1 MDTGFALRAPRD
13 DTEFEV
19 GSYSPTGLRN
29 LLPPSIFLLRPQISA
44 MVSQSPDMK
53 TGPEGPVRAPS
64 AVPIDDAVLPYEVDA
79 LDVRGRLVRLGPAL
93 DEILTKHDYPAP
105 VGKLLGEA
113 IVLTTLLGS
122 ALKFEGRFILQA
134 QTDGPVSF
142 LVVDYQAPD
151 RLRAYAR
158 FDAARLGD
166 AKDSGTLLGRG
177 HLAMTIDQGP
187 DMSRYQ
193 ALVAL
198 DGGSLEDAAHEYFL
212 RSEQIPTR
220 VRLAVG
226 EEWRSSDGGKHRWRA
241 GGMLMQFLPKAPE
254 RARQADLH
262 PGDAPE
268 GAAVHS
274 VAEDD
279 AWVEA
284 RSLIE
289 TVEDVELIDPD
300 LSGERLL
307 YRLFHER
314 GVRVFNPM
322 VLKAQCSCSRD
333 AVASMLKSFS
343 SDDRSAMVKDDKVVV
358 TCEFCSSVYEFTPE
372 EAGVEDA

>member
-1 MDTGFALRAPRD
+1 M
-13 DTEFEV
+13 
-19 GSYSPTGLRN
+19 S
-29 LLPPSIFLLRPQISA
+29 
-44 MVSQSPDMK
+44 SQSPDTK
-53 TGPEGPVRAPS
+53 ITFTSPVRAPS
-64 AVPIDDAVLPYEVDA
+64 AVPVDDAVIPFEVNA
-79 LDVRGRLVRLGPAL
+79 LDLRGRLTRMGPAL
-93 DEILTKHDYPAP
+93 DEILHKHDYPAP

-122 ALKFEGRFILQA
+122 SLKFEGRFILQT
-134 QTDGPVSF
+134 QSDGPVSF
-142 LVVDYQAPD
+142 LIVDFQAPD

-158 FDAARLGD
+158 YDRTRLKEAQGFRR
-166 AKDSGTLLGRG
+166 LLGKG

-193 ALVAL
+193 GLVAL
-198 DGGSLEDAAHEYFL
+198 DGGGLEEAAHEYFL

-220 VRLAVG
+220 VRIAVG
-226 EEWRSSDGGKHRWRA
+226 EEFRGGEGGKHRWRA
-241 GGMLMQFLPKAPE
+241 GGILMQFLPKAPE

-268 GAAVHS
+268 GHVPHT

-279 AWVEA
+279 AWVEGQ
-284 RSLIE
+284 SLIS

-314 GVRVFNPM
+314 GVRVFKP
-322 VLKAQCSCSRD
+322 LPLQARCSCSRE
-333 AVASMLKSFS
+333 AVSSMLKSFAPQ
-343 SDDRSAMVKDDKVVV
+343 DRADMVKDGKVVV

-372 EAGVEDA
+372 EAGVEERLDQAVITRESG

>member
-1 MDTGFALRAPRD
+1 MT
-13 DTEFEV
+13 
-19 GSYSPTGLRN
+19 
-29 LLPPSIFLLRPQISA
+29 
-44 MVSQSPDMK
+44 SQSPDIK
-53 TGPEGPVRAPS
+53 ITLQSPIRAPS
-64 AVPIDDAVLPYEVDA
+64 AVPVDDAVLPFEVDA
-79 LDVRGRLVRLGPAL
+79 LDLRGRLTRLGPTL
-93 DEILTKHDYPAP
+93 DDILTKHDYPAP

-122 ALKFEGRFILQA
+122 SLKFDGRFILQT

-142 LVVDYQAPD
+142 LIVDFQAPD

-158 FDAARLGD
+158 YDARRLVAGQ
-166 AKDSGTLLGRG
+166 DSAALLGRG

-193 ALVAL
+193 GLVAL
-198 DGGSLEDAAHEYFL
+198 DGGGLEDAAHEYFL

-226 EEWRSSDGGKHRWRA
+226 EEWRGGDGGRHRWRG
-241 GGMLMQFLPKAPE
+241 GGMLLQFLPKAPE

-268 GAAVHS
+268 GIMVHTI
-274 VAEDD
+274 AEDD
-279 AWVEA
+279 AWVEGQ
-284 RSLIE
+284 SLIG

-314 GVRVFNPM
+314 GVRVFKP
-322 VLKAQCSCSRD
+322 LPLRAQCSCSRE
-333 AVASMLKSFS
+333 AVSAMLTSFAPR
-343 SDDRSAMVKDDKVVV
+343 DRAEMVKDGKVEV
-358 TCEFCSSVYEFTPE
+358 TCEFCSSVYQFTPD
-372 EAGVEDA
+372 EAGVEEGTA

>member
-1 MDTGFALRAPRD
+1 MT
-13 DTEFEV
+13 
-19 GSYSPTGLRN
+19 
-29 LLPPSIFLLRPQISA
+29 
-44 MVSQSPDMK
+44 SQSPETK
-53 TGPEGPVRAPS
+53 ITFTSPVRAPS
-64 AVPIDDAVLPYEVDA
+64 AVPVDDAVIPFEVNA
-79 LDVRGRLVRLGPAL
+79 LDLRGRLTRMGPAL

-122 ALKFEGRFILQA
+122 SLKFEGRFILQT

-142 LVVDYQAPD
+142 LIVDFQAPD

-158 FDAARLGD
+158 YD
-166 AKDSGTLLGRG
+166 AKRLTPGLDSGALLGKG

-193 ALVAL
+193 GLVAL
-198 DGGSLEDAAHEYFL
+198 EGGGLEEAAHEYFL

-220 VRLAVG
+220 VRIAVG
-226 EEWRSSDGGKHRWRA
+226 EEFRGGEGGKHRWRA
-241 GGMLMQFLPKAPE
+241 GGLLVQFLPKAPE

-268 GAAVHS
+268 GTVPHT

-279 AWVEA
+279 AWVEGQ
-284 RSLIE
+284 SLIG
-289 TVEDVELIDPD
+289 TVEDIELIDPD

-314 GVRVFNPM
+314 GVRVFKP
-322 VLKAQCSCSRD
+322 VSLQAKCSCSRE
-333 AVASMLKSFS
+333 AVSSMLKSFEAK
-343 SDDRSAMVKDDKVVV
+343 DRAEMVKDGKVVV
-358 TCEFCSSVYEFTPE
+358 TCEFCSSVYEFTPA
-372 EAGVEDA
+372 EAGVEEGAT